1 MFWVRVRTCDDHDC
15 AVIELHGE
23 LDLAGAIAVCGLLMT
38 STANE
43 PVTTLDL
50 TELDFMDCSGLG
62 VLVRARQHATQFG
75 HQLLLAAPNPVVRKV
90 LGLTGANRQ
99 FPIYA
104 SVAAAVDAIRASGA
118 AGEQVSDNKS
128 ALPSGH
134 PSEGARVAAREYVV
148 IYSAQRKGLGRADRA
163 GDAHLCPSTRDKPE

>member
-1 MFWVRVRTCDDHDC
+1 MFWVRVRTCDDHGC

-23 LDLAGAIAVCGLLMT
+23 LDLAGAIAACGLLMT
-38 STANE
+38 IPAYE

-50 TELDFMDCSGLG
+50 TELAFMDCSGLG
-62 VLVRARQHATQFG
+62 VLVRARQHARQFG
-75 HQLLLAAPNPVVRKV
+75 HQLLLAAPNPMVRKV

-104 SVAAAVDAIRASGA
+104 DVAAAVDAVRAPGS
-118 AGEQVSDNKS
+118 AGEHVSDHKS

-134 PSEGARVAAREYVV
+134 PSTGTRPARECVV
-148 IYSAQRKGLGRADRA
+148 IYPAQRKGQARADGA
-163 GDAHLCPSTRDKPE
+163 SDAHVCPSTCDKPE